1 MQVIVSQTLNLTM
14 DSKYMY
20 LINITQY
27 LNI

>member
-1 MQVIVSQTLNLTM
+1 MHVIVSQTLNLTM
-14 DSKYMY
+14 YSKYMY